1 MILGNS
7 NITIDDLKIT
17 SNARFFRKKK
27 DISKNALRIMF
38 SKIFNEKN
46 AKDKKI
52 IALKDNSREKEVY
65 LSAIIFNTESKPTFL
80 DKRFKLIE
88 KKYSYLLLVEIE
100 DILVISSLNVPTV
113 IKKLSTFI
121 EDFGYEIISNTFAD
135 SNPIYE
141 KISMQNTSIME
152 GSLNRRSLEG
162 ANLKNYR
169 YTKNSIPL
177 TLSLIDNK
185 DIKNSIT
192 MATSRIS
199 SNQGRDN
206 IREFINWAKNII
218 LGLKSQSKDKFI
230 NNFAKPVNFDDINK
244 YKLKPTAIL
253 LNLYNLE
260 ELIFNNQQNNYK
272 IGKEANNS
280 IKFVDNTI
288 LKNLFFELK
297 KPFNLEK
304 KLIINT
310 NNYEC
315 SINKL
320 KKSYSIIIKELN
332 GYKIYDNQN
341 QVFHSVYN
349 FINSKQ
355 DFVIVFNNTSYIYT
369 KKQLFKK
376 TDLFENLSSYSKVLI
391 TNDNIKNCTNE
402 KAINNEFKK
411 TDSKFDDRTL
421 FGIVENNLWD
431 KNGHLVCDDLG
442 DEWAD
447 HIVFKPASINNK
459 NPEIEFFLSKHDND
473 DTTSATNFHDVI
485 GQAIKNIGNIHF
497 DIEMINKK
505 IDLWEKKSFYLNTQI
520 KKLRSPN
527 SSWDGLK
534 NDVKNIVENPLTIR
548 KMYLVTSFISKKTLK
563 KDIIKY
569 LRSDKKNKKHISQLI
584 WFLSSYVDSCKEN
597 NIQPYIIC
605 KP

>member
-315 SINKL
+315 SINL
-320 KKSYSIIIKELN
+320 KR
-332 GYKIYDNQN
+332 
-341 QVFHSVYN
+341 V
-349 FINSKQ
+349 
-355 DFVIVFNNTSYIYT
+355 
-369 KKQLFKK
+369 
-376 TDLFENLSSYSKVLI
+376 
-391 TNDNIKNCTNE
+391 
-402 KAINNEFKK
+402 
-411 TDSKFDDRTL
+411 
-421 FGIVENNLWD
+421 
-431 KNGHLVCDDLG
+431 
-442 DEWAD
+442 
-447 HIVFKPASINNK
+447 
-459 NPEIEFFLSKHDND
+459 
-473 DTTSATNFHDVI
+473 
-485 GQAIKNIGNIHF
+485 
-497 DIEMINKK
+497 
-505 IDLWEKKSFYLNTQI
+505 
-520 KKLRSPN
+520 
-527 SSWDGLK
+527 
-534 NDVKNIVENPLTIR
+534 
-548 KMYLVTSFISKKTLK
+548 
-563 KDIIKY
+563 
-569 LRSDKKNKKHISQLI
+569 
-584 WFLSSYVDSCKEN
+584 
-597 NIQPYIIC
+597 
-605 KP
+605 

>member
-218 LGLKSQSKDKFI
+218 LGLKS
-230 NNFAKPVNFDDINK
+230 
-244 YKLKPTAIL
+244 
-253 LNLYNLE
+253 
-260 ELIFNNQQNNYK
+260 NQ
-272 IGKEANNS
+272 
-280 IKFVDNTI
+280 
-288 LKNLFFELK
+288 
-297 KPFNLEK
+297 
-304 KLIINT
+304 
-310 NNYEC
+310 
-315 SINKL
+315 
-320 KKSYSIIIKELN
+320 
-332 GYKIYDNQN
+332 
-341 QVFHSVYN
+341 
-349 FINSKQ
+349 
-355 DFVIVFNNTSYIYT
+355 
-369 KKQLFKK
+369 
-376 TDLFENLSSYSKVLI
+376 
-391 TNDNIKNCTNE
+391 
-402 KAINNEFKK
+402 
-411 TDSKFDDRTL
+411 R
-421 FGIVENNLWD
+421 
-431 KNGHLVCDDLG
+431 
-442 DEWAD
+442 
-447 HIVFKPASINNK
+447 
-459 NPEIEFFLSKHDND
+459 
-473 DTTSATNFHDVI
+473 
-485 GQAIKNIGNIHF
+485 
-497 DIEMINKK
+497 
-505 IDLWEKKSFYLNTQI
+505 
-520 KKLRSPN
+520 
-527 SSWDGLK
+527 
-534 NDVKNIVENPLTIR
+534 
-548 KMYLVTSFISKKTLK
+548 ISL
-563 KDIIKY
+563 
-569 LRSDKKNKKHISQLI
+569 
-584 WFLSSYVDSCKEN
+584 
-597 NIQPYIIC
+597 
-605 KP
+605 